1 VPVVIDRR
9 QGAHVS
15 SQSPLHVIVY
25 DSPEHE
31 HPAVRRAIESFGLAT
46 DWGLPGGLPETK
58 EVTIHLGEAYG
69 THNAPLGT
77 SDDLAA
83 RLRADAPDSTFL
95 LWQDPYFEEADGH
108 YVAYVPG
115 VAGFE
120 SSCSANG
127 APHIDLSEL
136 IASLN
141 ETPTLTTAQWLAG
154 PGETILGTRVRK
166 AINDYERPYVA
177 A

>member
-1 VPVVIDRR
+1 M
-9 QGAHVS
+9 S
-15 SQSPLHVIVY
+15 SQSPLQVIVY

-31 HPAVRRAIESFGLAT
+31 HPAVCRAMESFGLAT
-46 DWGLPGGLPETK
+46 DWGLPGGLTK
-58 EVTIHLGEAYG
+58 TKQVFLHLGQAYG
-69 THNAPLGT
+69 THHAPLGA

-83 RLRADAPDSTFL
+83 RLRADAPETTFL

-108 YVAYVPG
+108 NVAHVPEVG
-115 VAGFE
+115 VFE
-120 SSCSANG
+120 SPCNANG

-136 IASLN
+136 IASLR
-141 ETPTLTTAQWLAG
+141 ETPALTTAQWLAG

-166 AINDYERPYVA
+166 VIDGYERPGIA